1 MKFRNL
7 EAVRYI
13 IKEATGLEITYAYE
27 DLVFP
32 EHMAFLIQFNDANEK
47 NLFCYFHNDCNPED
61 KNQLYK
67 RLSDVALEDSITL
80 ENKGSFSLEQ
90 KSEEV
95 EIHFQA

>member
-32 EHMAFLIQFNDANEK
+32 EHMAFLIQFNDKSDKICFATFVTIVFLRTK
-47 NLFCYFHNDCNPED
+47 N
-61 KNQLYK
+61 
-67 RLSDVALEDSITL
+67 
-80 ENKGSFSLEQ
+80 SFTTN
-90 KSEEV
+90 
-95 EIHFQA
+95 